1 MKRPNLQYNY
11 YFPFYTQ
18 NIQGK
23 KSNLNFKDTYMH
35 LSDKKAICLSVR
47 CMKKNIEKIH
57 LRFIDSPSALYKYK
71 NEYNKITY
79 TDFAE
84 AVNVFYSAFSKAIK
98 KLTDEPAYRKDLI
111 FSTLL
116 KFNPQ
121 LEVEIDWKEITVNFR
136 ETDYKIEH
144 GKIVRLKE
152 SPFAH
157 STDEVSKKW
166 EAIGIAFDENTNYRI
181 VGNDVFDERLNDCW
195 ESFRQFFEAPKFI
208 RKNEYVPK

>member
-1 MKRPNLQYNY
+1 
-11 YFPFYTQ
+11 
-18 NIQGK
+18 
-23 KSNLNFKDTYMH
+23 
-35 LSDKKAICLSVR
+35 
-47 CMKKNIEKIH
+47 MKKNIEKIH

-84 AVNVFYSAFSKAIK
+84 TVNVFYSALSKAIK
-98 KLTDEPAYRKDLI
+98 KLADEPAYRKDLI

-116 KFNPQ
+116 KLNPQ

-152 SPFAH
+152 SPFAQ

-166 EAIGIAFDENTNYRI
+166 EVIGKAFDENTNYQI

-195 ESFRQFFEAPKFI
+195 ESFRQLFEAPKFI
-208 RKNEYVPK
+208 RKHEYVPK